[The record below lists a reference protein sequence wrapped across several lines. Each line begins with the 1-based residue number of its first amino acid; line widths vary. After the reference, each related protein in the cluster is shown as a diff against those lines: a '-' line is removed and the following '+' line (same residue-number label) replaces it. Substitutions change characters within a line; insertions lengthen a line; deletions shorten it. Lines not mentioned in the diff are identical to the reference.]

1 MSASSPP
8 KEEIMG
14 LKLMLSPGDKILM
27 DDDTI
32 ISVLTTGKRP
42 QIQIDAPMDVK
53 LRHIKSDPDKMFLNR
68 RNKENKGA

>member
-1 MSASSPP
+1 
-8 KEEIMG
+8 MG

-32 ISVLTTGKRP
+32 ISVLSTGKRP
-42 QIQIDAPMDVK
+42 QIQIDAPHSVK

-68 RNKENKGA
+68 KRNNGDRGA

>member
-1 MSASSPP
+1 
-8 KEEIMG
+8 MG
-14 LKLMLSPGDKILM
+14 LKLMLEPGDKILM

-42 QIQIDAPMDVK
+42 QIQIDAPQEVK

-68 RNKENKGA
+68 KQNNGDKGA

>member
-1 MSASSPP
+1 
-8 KEEIMG
+8 MG

-27 DDDTI
+27 GDDTI

-42 QIQIDAPMDVK
+42 QIQIDAPPEVK